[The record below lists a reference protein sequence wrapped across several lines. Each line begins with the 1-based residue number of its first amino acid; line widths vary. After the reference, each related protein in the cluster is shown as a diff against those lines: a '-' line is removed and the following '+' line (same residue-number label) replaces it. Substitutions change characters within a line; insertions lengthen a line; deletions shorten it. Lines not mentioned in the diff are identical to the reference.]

1 MEAVYKQEKRE
12 EEENRCINRKQK
24 KKKRKKKKIKKKRKK
39 KRIEEGRGRRIRSGT
54 FIAGALLTM
63 MLKWCDVRSSL
74 NLSDALY
81 LSVESKS
88 HDVLPFGRE
97 NAATLREKQWSFLIH
112 LKRQSVSDGRAIPS
126 ILGTSRKWL
135 ECSTNCACLDML
147 LGWRWRPTWSDS
159 AQTLRSKIWT
169 IK

>member
-1 MEAVYKQEKRE
+1 MEAVCKQEEEDWRKRGKRKELRKKE
-12 EEENRCINRKQK
+12 EER
-24 KKKRKKKKIKKKRKK
+24 
-39 KRIEEGRGRRIRSGT
+39 GRGRRIRSGT

-81 LSVESKS
+81 LSVESNS

-97 NAATLREKQWSFLIH
+97 NAATLREKQWSFLMH
-112 LKRQSVSDGRAIPS
+112 RKRQSVSDGRAIPS

-159 AQTLRSKIWT
+159 TQTLRSKIWMT
-169 IK
+169 K

>member
-12 EEENRCINRKQK
+12 EEENRCINRKK
-24 KKKRKKKKIKKKRKK
+24 KEKKRTK
-39 KRIEEGRGRRIRSGT
+39 KRIEEERGRRIRSGT

-135 ECSTNCACLDML
+135 KCSTNCACLDML
-147 LGWRWRPTWSDS
+147 LGWRWRPNWPVS
-159 AQTLRSKIWT
+159 ART
-169 IK
+169 

>member
-1 MEAVYKQEKRE
+1 MEAVCKQEERE
-12 EEENRCINRKQK
+12 EEENRCINRKK
-24 KKKRKKKKIKKKRKK
+24 KKKKRKK
-39 KRIEEGRGRRIRSGT
+39 KRIEEERGRRIRSGT

-112 LKRQSVSDGRAIPS
+112 RKRQSVSDGRAIPA
-126 ILGTSRKWL
+126 ILGTSRKWY

-169 IK
+169 TK